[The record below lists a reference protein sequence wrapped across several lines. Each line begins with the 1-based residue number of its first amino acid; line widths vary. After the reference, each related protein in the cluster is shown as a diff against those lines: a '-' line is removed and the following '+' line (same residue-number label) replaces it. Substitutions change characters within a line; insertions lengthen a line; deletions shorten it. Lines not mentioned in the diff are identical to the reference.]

1 MKNRFN
7 LGDVDSNYAGD
18 DWRQGISALLKRD
31 LEGIQQSI
39 SEYETTTLSFK
50 SSSKKSDH
58 SLRYI
63 PVNLHIHIF
72 KMTGETSPLNKVPD
86 IELDQPSITNYTCD
100 FITVGAFAAHSMK
113 FKSGGLWHMMK
124 MFDEKL
130 SKQTKGLIPMLK
142 DDFRLPDEVIFDL
155 KLSSFPS
162 IDMESSLNNTTS
174 TRQQNLLYGIQCKAK
189 I

>member
-1 MKNRFN
+1 M
-7 LGDVDSNYAGD
+7 
-18 DWRQGISALLKRD
+18 KRD

-39 SEYETTTLSFK
+39 TEYEKTNFSFK

-58 SLRYI
+58 TLRYI

-72 KMTGETSPLNKVPD
+72 KMTGET
-86 IELDQPSITNYTCD
+86 PSKIKILENNETQQQQQQSSVTNYTCD

-142 DDFRLPDEVIFDL
+142 DDFRLPNEV
-155 KLSSFPS
+155 SFL
-162 IDMESSLNNTTS
+162 EFFFFFH
-174 TRQQNLLYGIQCKAK
+174 K
-189 I
+189 IH